1 MKFKKLFYFD
11 SPRFNERLNK
21 LNNFNTKVYL
31 DLQSYIN
38 DDYGYLSHLLTKK
51 QSSTNIDRL
60 KYQPF
65 RKKL

>member
-11 SPRFNERLNK
+11 SPRFNERIDK
-21 LNNFNTKVYL
+21 LNGFETKVYL
-31 DLQSYIN
+31 DLHSYMN
-38 DDYGYLSHLLTKK
+38 DDYGYLSYLLTRKIASK
-51 QSSTNIDRL
+51 NIERL